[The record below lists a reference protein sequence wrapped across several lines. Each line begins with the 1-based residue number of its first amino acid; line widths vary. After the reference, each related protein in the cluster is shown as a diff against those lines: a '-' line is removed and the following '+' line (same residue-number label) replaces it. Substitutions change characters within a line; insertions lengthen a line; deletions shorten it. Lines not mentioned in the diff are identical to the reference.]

1 MSETR
6 EAETW
11 EAAGLIV
18 RETDKA
24 ILFDDGRHQAW
35 LPRSRIEINETKHGC
50 VVVVMP
56 EWLAINKGLL

>member
-1 MSETR
+1 MQSTTEV
-6 EAETW
+6 ETW

-18 RETDKA
+18 RETEKA
-24 ILFDDGRHQAW
+24 IH
-35 LPRSRIEINETKHGC
+35 ETKHGGA